1 MPPAPARERFLHS
14 WHSRCHRVLG
24 QRLRPFCLY
33 YQLCLESIESP
44 LWLGGSYGWR
54 DLWLAVQICR
64 VPFEGLRPWLDA
76 DGPLT
81 RLSRVWSFHRA
92 VRGSLD
98 DAAAAFEAYLA
109 DHMAPPAAWEQP
121 DDEGGDAPDVPSVLT
136 VAARLE
142 KATGWP
148 EETIWMMPWG
158 RAVWRATA
166 YALLDGVDLNLMT
179 ETDLDLIA
187 DLERRT
193 KEAQCPA

>member
-1 MPPAPARERFLHS
+1 MPPTSARERFLHS
-14 WHSRCHRVLG
+14 WHSRPHIVQG
-24 QRLRPFCLY
+24 VRLRPFCLY
-33 YQLCLESIESP
+33 YQLCLETLGSP
-44 LWLGGSYGWR
+44 LWSGGKFGWR
-54 DLWLAVQICR
+54 DLWLAAQICR
-64 VPFEGLRPWLDA
+64 LPFEGLRPWLDA
-76 DGPLT
+76 DNVTT
-81 RLSRVWSFHRA
+81 RLARVWSFHRF

-98 DAAAAFEAYLA
+98 DAAAAFDAYLA
-109 DHMAPPAAWEQP
+109 DHMAPPTAWETP
-121 DDEGGDAPDVPSVLT
+121 TEDGDAPDVPSVLT

-148 EETIWMMPWG
+148 EETVWTMPWG

-193 KEAQCPA
+193 QEAGCPA